1 MRLIRYLISKL
12 IHVFL
17 IILIAVIV
25 AFFIFRLL
33 PGDPTLSMLDPRL
46 DPEARMEILRSFGLD
61 KPLTEQFILYL
72 TNLFRGELGYSF
84 SYTGE
89 KVTNVILGQRLFNT
103 LILMTSSIAI
113 SAVIGTF
120 LGLLAGWRAGGY
132 FDRIVTGALYLLFSV
147 PVFWIALLIQF
158 FLGYKLKILPISGTT
173 SYYGVSID
181 LWTYMFDYIT
191 HLIAPMMTV
200 SIFLIPSYYIY
211 IRNTTAA
218 LIGEDFIVTL
228 RAFGLSEWRI
238 LNNHVLRHVLIH
250 TISITTNQSPLLVT
264 GAVFTETV
272 FGWNGIGRLLYESI
286 LRSDYPVLQGIF
298 LLTITVVVLANL
310 LADISYYF
318 IDPRI
323 KRGVG
328 E

>member
-1 MRLIRYLISKL
+1 MHFLRYLVSKL
-12 IHVFL
+12 IYVFL
-17 IILIAVIV
+17 TILIAVIV

-46 DPEARMEILRSFGLD
+46 DPEARKEILRSFGLD
-61 KPLTEQFILYL
+61 KPLWEQFILYI

-84 SYTGE
+84 SYTGMR
-89 KVTNVILGQRLFNT
+89 VTEVILGPRLFNT
-103 LILMTSSIAI
+103 IILMTSSIII
-113 SAVIGTF
+113 SAIVGTF
-120 LGLLAGWRAGGY
+120 LGLLAGWRAGRL
-132 FDRIVTGALYLLFSV
+132 FDRVFTGVLYLLFSA
-147 PVFWIALLIQF
+147 PVFWIALIIQF
-158 FLGYKLKILPISGTT
+158 YLGYVYGILPISGTT
-173 SYYGVSID
+173 SYYGVNVD
-181 LWTYMFDYIT
+181 LWIYISDYIN

-211 IRNTTAA
+211 IRNTTAT
-218 LIGEDFIVTL
+218 LRNEDFISAL
-228 RAFGLSEWRI
+228 RAYGLSEWRI
-238 LNNHVLRHVLIH
+238 LKNHILRHVLIH
-250 TISITTNQSPLLVT
+250 TISITANQSPLLVT

-272 FGWNGIGRLLYESI
+272 FGWNGIGRLLYDSI
-286 LRSDYPVLQGIF
+286 LKSDYPVLQGIF
-298 LLTITVVVLANL
+298 LLTITVVVIANL